1 MLRLPHTLWRSE
13 KIEISIK
20 VFLLP
25 ASYCES
31 VVGSSSDNSLFRG
44 QSDSHQSRSVGT
56 VSVVL
61 RNGCSLG
68 RVFGLPR
75 PMKYRSARRF
85 LKVGVG
91 SLGTVEPL
99 EVIDG
104 TVQQIEALALVRPAK
119 SGQFILTVYSM
130 HKSCATSGRDS
141 FSRSPSH

>member
-1 MLRLPHTLWRSE
+1 MLRLPHTLWRSK

-75 PMKYRSARRF
+75 PMKYRSVRRF
-85 LKVGVG
+85 LKVGAE
-91 SLGTVEPL
+91 SLVTVEPL
-99 EVIDG
+99 EVTDA

-119 SGQFILTVYSM
+119 SGQFI
-130 HKSCATSGRDS
+130 
-141 FSRSPSH
+141 